1 MKDERITYVKID
13 DDLIKE
19 YENNPRRNE
28 IAVEDVAKSIEKFGF
43 KQPIVL
49 SKDGT
54 IVVGH
59 TRYLAAKKL
68 GLQKVPVIY
77 SDLSEKDE
85 RAYRIADNRLNE
97 NAAWDFKIL
106 GKELNDLSLIDYEL
120 GNLGFTEL
128 EIDRIFLKNDE
139 SGEEEIEQGEQE
151 RYEHRDVKMVQLFF
165 SAEQEINFMKAIEN
179 IYQKNN
185 IDNHMELAQ

>member
-1 MKDERITYVKID
+1 MKDEKITYVKAD
-13 DDLIKE
+13 SDLIKE

-77 SDLSEKDE
+77 SDLSEEDE
-85 RAYRIADNRLNE
+85 RERELE
-97 NAAWDFKIL
+97 IL
-106 GKELNDLSLIDYEL
+106 GKLIEH
-120 GNLGFTEL
+120 
-128 EIDRIFLKNDE
+128 IE
-139 SGEEEIEQGEQE
+139 ST
-151 RYEHRDVKMVQLFF
+151 
-165 SAEQEINFMKAIEN
+165 
-179 IYQKNN
+179 
-185 IDNHMELAQ
+185 